1 MPPMSLAAPG
11 GEVRVTLIIRS
22 IKRWKRSILQPGN
35 SAQEHIPSTYKGSS
49 DAHRMAAPRGP
60 GVGAVGER
68 RSEDQEEAV
77 PENTPRSG
85 TWVAHE
91 VTQLSHTAPEKKEQ
105 RPQPLLSSS
114 VVRSGSK
121 YDPALQERR
130 CRSPM
135 ALPAVCLHRDRTRN
149 WGQSAPT
156 ASGAR
161 AGRAPSPQPSLQD
174 LRALIVV
181 VLVLS
186 VSLRSRSRARL
197 PGEGGAGRGTR
208 HSLSRILVAI
218 CPVYGVSPSKSQ
230 LPHAC
235 PQSRDDFTSKSLPQR
250 QGVAAPWECPAGFHV
265 EEASGECVRC
275 TDGVDYTSVSNSLSS
290 CLRCTV
296 CKSGEEGGRPLHSNC
311 GHTGVSASLELSV
324 TKTPPEFCQKCRT
337 RPLTWMRFPLPR
349 APAAAREAQGRPCRE
364 GPAPEE
370 GAALNTPQEPW
381 GLKCPSSDP
390 SRSQQGG
397 CPDGMVMA
405 TPCTPSSDLK
415 CVLQESGTPA
425 SGEALD
431 PGEPVTTN
439 LQPPTASSPSSGNL
453 KVGGRRAALSPA
465 SFMVVVIACWLCK
478 CKVQGEGGAVRGL
491 SPLLKRLLLLF
502 QVVTAPQIHGQD
514 GPWGWGLSSR
524 GAEPP
529 LSTAPGSWGHRQGHG
544 CAESVPSW
552 GHSMGVWTPESALCP
567 PKVLFWRPHP
577 SRGPEALDNA
587 RNDTLVNR
595 DCLSSPVSDQEV
607 EDPEQ
612 VEPTG
617 VQSSGEADHLLRP
630 GRTGGCPGHSAN
642 PGPLTK
648 TETFLHCVSQEPAAA
663 EGSRVRRGPLV
674 PADGEDPTE
683 CLRQFFDDF
692 STIVPYDAWD
702 KLMRKMGLTQNEI
715 LQSRDRAQNTGDA
728 LYEMLETWVRR
739 KGREASVNDLL
750 DALAAL
756 GQRHAKEKIEDT
768 LVGSGKFVFKEG
780 EAGAAVS

>member
-1 MPPMSLAAPG
+1 
-11 GEVRVTLIIRS
+11 
-22 IKRWKRSILQPGN
+22 
-35 SAQEHIPSTYKGSS
+35 
-49 DAHRMAAPRGP
+49 
-60 GVGAVGER
+60 
-68 RSEDQEEAV
+68 
-77 PENTPRSG
+77 
-85 TWVAHE
+85 
-91 VTQLSHTAPEKKEQ
+91 
-105 RPQPLLSSS
+105 
-114 VVRSGSK
+114 
-121 YDPALQERR
+121 
-130 CRSPM
+130 M
-135 ALPAVCLHRDRTRN
+135 ALPAVCPAPRSNEEL
-149 WGQSAPT
+149 GQSAPT

-174 LRALIVV
+174 LRALLVV

-186 VSLRSRSRARL
+186 VTAASGMPTEQGRFYQQIAAPEAGSRS
-197 PGEGGAGRGTR
+197 
-208 HSLSRILVAI
+208 
-218 CPVYGVSPSKSQ
+218 
-230 LPHAC
+230 
-235 PQSRDDFTSKSLPQR
+235 
-250 QGVAAPWECPAGFHV
+250 PWECPAGFHV

-296 CKSGEEGGRPLHSNC
+296 CKSGEE
-311 GHTGVSASLELSV
+311 E
-324 TKTPPEFCQKCRT
+324 KTPCTATADTRCECKPGTFRDENSPEFCQKCRT
-337 RPLTWMRFPLPR
+337 R
-349 APAAAREAQGRPCRE
+349 
-364 GPAPEE
+364 
-370 GAALNTPQEPW
+370 
-381 GLKCPSSDP
+381 
-390 SRSQQGG
+390 

-415 CVLQESGTPA
+415 CVPQESGTRA

-439 LQPPTASSPSSGNL
+439 LQPPTASCPSSGNSEL
-453 KVGGRRAALSPA
+453 VFAIAIFSLA
-465 SFMVVVIACWLCK
+465 VVFVVVVVIACWLCK
-478 CKVQGEGGAVRGL
+478 YKVQGCGL
-491 SPLLKRLLLLF
+491 
-502 QVVTAPQIHGQD
+502 
-514 GPWGWGLSSR
+514 
-524 GAEPP
+524 
-529 LSTAPGSWGHRQGHG
+529 HRKF
-544 CAESVPSW
+544 
-552 GHSMGVWTPESALCP
+552 MD
-567 PKVLFWRPHP
+567 KVLFWRPHP

-617 VQSSGEADHLLRP
+617 VQSSGEADHLL
-630 GRTGGCPGHSAN
+630 
-642 PGPLTK
+642 
-648 TETFLHCVSQEPAAA
+648 EPAAA

-715 LQSRDRAQNTGDA
+715 RQSRDRAQNTGDA

-756 GQRHAKEKIEDT
+756 GQRHAKEKIEDM

>member
-1 MPPMSLAAPG
+1 QQIAAP
-11 GEVRVTLIIRS
+11 E
-22 IKRWKRSILQPGN
+22 
-35 SAQEHIPSTYKGSS
+35 AGS
-49 DAHRMAAPRGP
+49 
-60 GVGAVGER
+60 
-68 RSEDQEEAV
+68 
-77 PENTPRSG
+77 
-85 TWVAHE
+85 
-91 VTQLSHTAPEKKEQ
+91 
-105 RPQPLLSSS
+105 
-114 VVRSGSK
+114 
-121 YDPALQERR
+121 
-130 CRSPM
+130 RSP
-135 ALPAVCLHRDRTRN
+135 R
-149 WGQSAPT
+149 
-156 ASGAR
+156 
-161 AGRAPSPQPSLQD
+161 
-174 LRALIVV
+174 
-181 VLVLS
+181 
-186 VSLRSRSRARL
+186 
-197 PGEGGAGRGTR
+197 
-208 HSLSRILVAI
+208 
-218 CPVYGVSPSKSQ
+218 
-230 LPHAC
+230 
-235 PQSRDDFTSKSLPQR
+235 
-250 QGVAAPWECPAGFHV
+250 ECPAGFHV

-296 CKSGEEGGRPLHSNC
+296 CKSGEE
-311 GHTGVSASLELSV
+311 E
-324 TKTPPEFCQKCRT
+324 KTPCTATADTRCECKPGTFRDENSPEFCQKCRT
-337 RPLTWMRFPLPR
+337 R
-349 APAAAREAQGRPCRE
+349 
-364 GPAPEE
+364 
-370 GAALNTPQEPW
+370 
-381 GLKCPSSDP
+381 
-390 SRSQQGG
+390 

-415 CVLQESGTPA
+415 CVPQESGTRA

-453 KVGGRRAALSPA
+453 KVVARRAALSPA
-465 SFMVVVIACWLCK
+465 FLLVVVIACWLCK
-478 CKVQGEGGAVRGL
+478 YKVQGC
-491 SPLLKRLLLLF
+491 RL
-502 QVVTAPQIHGQD
+502 
-514 GPWGWGLSSR
+514 
-524 GAEPP
+524 
-529 LSTAPGSWGHRQGHG
+529 HRKF
-544 CAESVPSW
+544 
-552 GHSMGVWTPESALCP
+552 MD
-567 PKVLFWRPHP
+567 KVLFWRPHP
-577 SRGPEALDNA
+577 SRRPEALDNA
-587 RNDTLVNR
+587 RNDTLINR

-683 CLRQFFDDF
+683 CECLSLDRGLGVEGRATVSSLRPHSCEGGKQVRDAEQQLPQQGELFRLEAVLDDF

-728 LYEMLETWVRR
+728 LYEMLETWVRC

-756 GQRHAKEKIEDT
+756 GQRHAKEKIEDN